1 MSRQGFG
8 CQCLGLLMCALVLM
22 HVITH
27 WGCTDAVRE
36 SAHQL
41 HTMDRID
48 SIFTLLD
55 TVH

>member
-1 MSRQGFG
+1 
-8 CQCLGLLMCALVLM
+8 MCALVLM